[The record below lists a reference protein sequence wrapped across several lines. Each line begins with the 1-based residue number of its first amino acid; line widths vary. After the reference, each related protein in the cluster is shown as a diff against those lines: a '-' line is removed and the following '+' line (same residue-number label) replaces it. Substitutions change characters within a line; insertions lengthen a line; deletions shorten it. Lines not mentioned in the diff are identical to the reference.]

1 MAKFYGEVGYGL
13 MEETAPGVYQERI
26 VKRNYYGD
34 VDRIINHWQNSE
46 HLNDDYKLNMQ
57 IKIVA
62 DEFAI
67 EHAFDIRY
75 VEYLN
80 SKWKVT
86 SIEVQRPR
94 LILNFGGIYNEQS

>member
-13 MEETAPGVYQERI
+13 MEETSTGVYQERI